1 MISRRL
7 LQRLRPL
14 ICPLEPLLAHMTSAA
29 RVLDIGCGTG
39 ALLLR
44 AVVEGRVREGL
55 GTDVSSPALETAC
68 ETWQAMAGQFPAS
81 QLRFERMDSLERLP
95 GKWEVV
101 MMIDVIHHVPP
112 SMQETF
118 LRAAFR
124 LVAPEGRMIYKD
136 VCLRPFW
143 KRAMN
148 RLHDLVMARQWI
160 SEVPLDQV
168 RQWAAE
174 EGLKVIAE
182 EHYSRLW
189 YGHEL
194 LVLGREAE
202 GSVSIVDS

>member
-1 MISRRL
+1 MIPRRL

-14 ICPLEPLLAHMTSAA
+14 ICPLDPLLAHMPSAA

-39 ALLLR
+39 ALLLH
-44 AVVEGRVREGL
+44 AVAQGRVREGL
-55 GTDVSSPALETAC
+55 GTDVSGPALEIAC
-68 ETWQAMAGQFPAS
+68 ETWQSMAGRFPS
-81 QLRFERMDSLERLP
+81 THLRFERMDSLGSLP

-112 SMQETF
+112 SLQEAF

-124 LVAPEGRMIYKD
+124 LVAPGGRMIYKD
-136 VCLRPFW
+136 VCLRPWW

-148 RLHDLVMARQWI
+148 RLHDLVMARLWI

-168 RQWAAE
+168 RRWAAE
-174 EGLKVIAE
+174 EGLRVMAE
-182 EHYSRLW
+182 EHYGRLW

-194 LVLGREAE
+194 LVLAQEAE
-202 GSVSIVDS
+202 GSVSVADL